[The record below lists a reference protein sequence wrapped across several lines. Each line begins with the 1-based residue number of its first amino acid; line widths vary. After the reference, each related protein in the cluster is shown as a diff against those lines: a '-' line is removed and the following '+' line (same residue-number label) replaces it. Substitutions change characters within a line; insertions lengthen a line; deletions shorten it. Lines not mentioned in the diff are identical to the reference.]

1 MKADM
6 SEHNANNILL
16 IGTGHVLEKSVKE
29 VEETIERERPDV
41 VAVEL
46 CEGRYKALKGEVQ
59 EVSPREM
66 LSSGN
71 PFMILTHWLLAYVQR
86 KMGAELGIE
95 PGADM
100 LAAINKAEELGC
112 EIALIDRPIQI
123 TMQRFWKKMRL
134 WEKLKMLFSIIF
146 SIATIGRNGAGEE
159 ENEEGKAS
167 KGNKKLTMSIMG
179 THEEIELD
187 RLTDDDVV
195 TQLMEELRE
204 FSPGAATALL
214 DERDAYIAR
223 SLLEI
228 PTQTFEKSLIKND
241 RTFEKSLIKNDVF
254 EKSLV
259 KNDVFEKS
267 LVTTT
272 SQQPLETWDQTA
284 PRDREV
290 RKIVAVVGAGH
301 VAGIKRFLSQPEL
314 LPTKEELC
322 SLPKKRFNI
331 SIGNLLG
338 IGIGVAF
345 LILLLAIVFTG
356 ISFDVLLQA
365 FLWWFIINGVLSAAG
380 VVIARGHPLS
390 AVTAFC
396 VAWLT
401 SLNPCLA
408 AGWFAGLAEAHFRKP
423 SLEDA
428 KSMLNVESLRELMSN
443 RLFKVILVAALAN
456 IGSVAGTFI
465 GAYVVWQTVGI
476 DIHQVW
482 VGLKNVFETLS
493 IF

>member
-1 MKADM
+1 M
-6 SEHNANNILL
+6 SELSELSERGADNILL

-29 VEETIERERPDV
+29 VEEVIERERPDI

-100 LAAINKAEELGC
+100 MAAINKAEELGC
-112 EIALIDRPIQI
+112 EIALIDRPIEI
-123 TMQRFWKKMRL
+123 TMRRFWKKMRF

-146 SIATIGRNGAGEE
+146 SIATIGRNGTGEE
-159 ENEEGKAS
+159 DKEEG

-195 TQLMEELRE
+195 TQLMKELRE

-228 PTQTFEKSLIKND
+228 PTQTFKKSLIKND
-241 RTFEKSLIKNDVF
+241 GFEKSLIKDTTQATTQTL
-254 EKSLV
+254 EKF
-259 KNDVFEKS
+259 DQ
-267 LVTTT
+267 TA
-272 SQQPLETWDQTA
+272 SQQTLEKFDQTATRQTLETWDQTT
-284 PRDREV
+284 PIG

-301 VAGIKRFLSQPEL
+301 VAGIKKFLSQPEL

-356 ISFDVLLQA
+356 ISFDVLLRA

-390 AVTAFC
+390 ALTAFC

-408 AGWFAGLAEAHFRKP
+408 AGWFAGLAEAHLRKP

-465 GAYVVWQTVGI
+465 GAYVVWQVVGI

-482 VGLKNVFETLS
+482 IGLKTVFS
-493 IF
+493 NS

>member
-1 MKADM
+1 
-6 SEHNANNILL
+6 
-16 IGTGHVLEKSVKE
+16 
-29 VEETIERERPDV
+29 
-41 VAVEL
+41 
-46 CEGRYKALKGEVQ
+46 
-59 EVSPREM
+59 
-66 LSSGN
+66 
-71 PFMILTHWLLAYVQR
+71 
-86 KMGAELGIE
+86 MGAELGIE

-146 SIATIGRNGAGEE
+146 SIATIGRNGTVEG

-179 THEEIELD
+179 THEEIALD

-228 PTQTFEKSLIKND
+228 PTQTFKKSSI
-241 RTFEKSLIKNDVF
+241 
-254 EKSLV
+254 
-259 KNDVFEKS
+259 
-267 LVTTT
+267 TTT

-284 PRDREV
+284 PRDREG

-301 VAGIKRFLSQPEL
+301 VAGIKRCLSQPEL

-396 VAWLT
+396 MAWLT

-423 SLEDA
+423 SMEDA
-428 KSMLNVESLRELMSN
+428 KNMLNVESLRELMSN

-465 GAYVVWQTVGI
+465 GAYVVWQVVGI

-482 VGLKNVFETLS
+482 IGLKTLS
-493 IF
+493 LW